1 MTPQELET
9 AIRKGRPP
17 VLSYIY
23 GEESFLVERATNR
36 LLEAALDP
44 SLRDF
49 NFNMFYGNEAKGVDI
64 VDASQ
69 TLPMF
74 ADRRVVLV
82 KRADHLE
89 SNALDDLL
97 DYARNPCETTCLIF
111 NAVKVD
117 QRRKFFQELK
127 KRGALLEYRRLYDN
141 KLSGFILSEA
151 QTYGKSMDPVAAD
164 LLSIFVGNNLR
175 ELSSQLEKL
184 SIYVGSRSKITMD
197 DVRDAASD
205 SKVFTV
211 FELARYL
218 GTKDLKNAFKSLDTL
233 FLNGEE
239 IPMMIGALAR
249 HFRQLWRVREMLDR
263 NAPLSDISKEVGVN
277 TYFLGEYAQQAKN
290 FKRGELRDI
299 FEELRQCDLA
309 SKSGGKPYI
318 LMSNLILGICSH
330 G

>member
-9 AIRKGRPP
+9 AIRKGKPP

-23 GEESFLVERATNR
+23 GEESFLIERATNR
-36 LLEAALDP
+36 LVEAVLDP
-44 SLRDF
+44 TLRDF

-64 VDASQ
+64 IDVAQ

-74 ADRRVVLV
+74 ADRRVILV
-82 KRADHLE
+82 KRADQLE

-97 DYARNPCETTCLIF
+97 DYTRNPCETTCLIF
-111 NAVKVD
+111 NGVKVD

-127 KRGALLEYRRLYDN
+127 KQGALLEYRRLYDN

-151 QTYGKSMDPVAAD
+151 QTYGKSMDPAAAD
-164 LLSIFVGNNLR
+164 LLSLFVGNNLR